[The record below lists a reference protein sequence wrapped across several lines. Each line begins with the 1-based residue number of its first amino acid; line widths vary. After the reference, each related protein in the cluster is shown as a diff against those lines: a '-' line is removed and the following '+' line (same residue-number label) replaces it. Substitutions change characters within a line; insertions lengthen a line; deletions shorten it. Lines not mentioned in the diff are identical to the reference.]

1 MSLIQE
7 ALKRK
12 DDENSGIP
20 PKAVPVVPAP
30 PPRLAI
36 KQPEIPVSAS
46 VSPVKEKTSRA
57 WPVLVI
63 SLLMITVLALGAVG
77 LLLYSA
83 RSLAQGGPQQAK
95 GPNAEIENRAPL
107 ATVPAPV
114 PPPVEPVVA
123 AAPEP
128 ARAAP
133 PAPVLDPVKP
143 VAEAAPVADTVTPAP
158 AEVTPMVFSIST
170 GIVKEGTTEK
180 KPEPVEVSV
189 VPVSRP
195 VMSQSLWP
203 LLKVI
208 GVMVPRSAAQAGAA
222 IIDGNLVECGDE
234 IRGVRV
240 QGVDK
245 SGVWFEFRSQTQY
258 VRVGQTTR

>member
-20 PKAVPVVPAP
+20 PKAIPVIPAAA
-30 PPRLAI
+30 RETAV
-36 KQPEIPVSAS
+36 KQPDIPVKFTLP
-46 VSPVKEKTSRA
+46 PVKEKTSRA

-63 SLLMITVLALGAVG
+63 SLLVITVLSLAAVG
-77 LLLYSA
+77 LLLW
-83 RSLAQGGPQQAK
+83 SLTRGDQPAQVA
-95 GPNAEIENRAPL
+95 NAPIE
-107 ATVPAPV
+107 TPAPPAVVV
-114 PPPVEPVVA
+114 PETVLPKVEKVAA

-128 ARAAP
+128 ARV
-133 PAPVLDPVKP
+133 APVSAIKP
-143 VAEAAPVADTVTPAP
+143 VAPVVQAAPAAETVAQAP
-158 AEVTPMVFSIST
+158 TAAPPMVFSIST
-170 GIVKEGTTEK
+170 GIVKEGATAK
-180 KPEPVEVSV
+180 KPEPADVSV

-195 VMSQSLWP
+195 VTLQSSWP
-203 LLKVI
+203 MLKVV
-208 GVMVPRSAAQAGAA
+208 GVMAPRSTAQTGAA

-234 IRGVRV
+234 IRGVKV

-245 SGVWFEFRSQTQY
+245 AGVWFEFKSQTQF